1 MKDTE
6 STCMAKDRGNKHQI
20 RCPCKRDLEC
30 ISINNNTRIFHVTS
44 SLSLFV
50 FFLFRRKCSRNFRV
64 SDDAM
69 FGQALYV
76 QYRSQEYSNLGGESL
91 DTPRVAKLIVHVLVY
106 FCFIPLFSYRRE
118 LECSTCC
125 KASRYV
131 VVFGSVRCYPGG
143 ESLNASRVAKLT
155 YHVDASGSVLCYP
168 GGESLNAPRVAK
180 LTQHVV
186 VSGSVRCYP

>member
-1 MKDTE
+1 MATNANINLSVTVHRNERYRKYL
-6 STCMAKDRGNKHQI
+6 CMAKDRVTSIKI
-20 RCPCKRDLEC
+20 RQPYKRDLEC

-76 QYRSQEYSNLGGESL
+76 QYRSQKYSNLGGESL

-118 LECSTCC
+118 LGFVVCC
-125 KASRYV
+125 K
-131 VVFGSVRCYPGG
+131 
-143 ESLNASRVAKLT
+143 SLHNTWLYLV
-155 YHVDASGSVLCYP
+155 
-168 GGESLNAPRVAK
+168 
-180 LTQHVV
+180 
-186 VSGSVRCYP
+186 